1 MTALRLGSLFDGIG
15 VFPLAAVRCGIEPVW
30 ASEIEKAPISITTRH
45 FPDMEHLGDVTKL
58 DGRDLPPVHII
69 TFGSPCQNLSQIGN
83 RKGLAGEKSSLF
95 FQAIRIIR
103 EMREATNGLFPAIA
117 VWENVMGAFSSN
129 DRMDFKPSYPLS
141 QTPMFQC
148 LLLEDGQE
156 LEWCEGERLTSA
168 GGSWTPNIGQAPGWH
183 DGSASFL
190 WQTLEDGVPTKY
202 YLSPAQCSHFLHLA
216 EIAGCPP
223 PAEIEALLLKQGGVY
238 QSPDPFNA
246 SVCGR
251 PPRSGRKQRSE
262 TASDCQLT
270 LFPLC

>member
-1 MTALRLGSLFDGIG
+1 MVYFQQSLFGKM
-15 VFPLAAVRCGIEPVW
+15 
-30 ASEIEKAPISITTRH
+30 S
-45 FPDMEHLGDVTKL
+45 
-58 DGRDLPPVHII
+58 
-69 TFGSPCQNLSQIGN
+69 
-83 RKGLAGEKSSLF
+83 
-95 FQAIRIIR
+95 
-103 EMREATNGLFPAIA
+103 
-117 VWENVMGAFSSN
+117 WERFHQMTGWILE
-129 DRMDFKPSYPLS
+129 PSYPLS

-156 LEWCEGERLTSA
+156 PEWCEGERLTSL
-168 GGSWTPNIGQAPGWH
+168 GGSWTPSIGQAPDWQ

-223 PAEIEALLLKQGGVY
+223 PAEIEALLLKQGGAY

>member
-1 MTALRLGSLFDGIG
+1 MVYFQQSLFGKM
-15 VFPLAAVRCGIEPVW
+15 
-30 ASEIEKAPISITTRH
+30 S
-45 FPDMEHLGDVTKL
+45 
-58 DGRDLPPVHII
+58 
-69 TFGSPCQNLSQIGN
+69 
-83 RKGLAGEKSSLF
+83 
-95 FQAIRIIR
+95 
-103 EMREATNGLFPAIA
+103 
-117 VWENVMGAFSSN
+117 WERFHQMTGWILE
-129 DRMDFKPSYPLS
+129 PSYPLS

-156 LEWCEGERLTSA
+156 PEWCEGERLTSL
-168 GGSWTPNIGQAPGWH
+168 GGSWTPSIGQAPDWH
-183 DGSASFL
+183 DGSVSFL

-202 YLSPAQCSHFLHLA
+202 FLSPAQCSHFLHLA

-223 PAEIEALLLKQGGVY
+223 PAEIEALLLKQGGAY

-246 SVCGR
+246 SVCGP